1 MTLLVCGVFSL
12 TIEFGQ
18 GLKLSSGTNC
28 VFSSNR
34 RIVIVS
40 SVVPLRPLV
49 DYIDLVYHVSPP
61 GDKRAKMAGMKLRF
75 RFEGKAGGKVKVWWD
90 RPQKH
95 RNRYPYHK
103 FGLGAVEV
111 IHGLK
116 AFDADFLTQVSVF
129 STSDALLI
137 CIRSCSQIPR
147 HLAYQLTAVGLNMIS
162 MVTTC
167 WVAASMSISLLNSLA
182 VACSALVCLPRQ
194 TR

>member
-1 MTLLVCGVFSL
+1 MTLLICGVFSL

-18 GLKLSSGTNC
+18 GLKLSSGTDC

-34 RIVIVS
+34 RVVIVS

-61 GDKRAKMAGMKLRF
+61 GDERAKMAGMKLRF

-95 RNRYPYHK
+95 RNCYPYHK

-116 AFDADFLTQVSVF
+116 AFDADFLAQVSAF
-129 STSDALLI
+129 
-137 CIRSCSQIPR
+137 
-147 HLAYQLTAVGLNMIS
+147 
-162 MVTTC
+162 
-167 WVAASMSISLLNSLA
+167 
-182 VACSALVCLPRQ
+182 
-194 TR
+194 

>member
-12 TIEFGQ
+12 TIESSQ
-18 GLKLSSGTNC
+18 GLKLSSGTDC

-34 RIVIVS
+34 RVVIVS

-61 GDKRAKMAGMKLRF
+61 GDERAKMAGMKLRF

-90 RPQKH
+90 RPRKH

-116 AFDADFLTQVSVF
+116 AFNVDFLAQVSAF
-129 STSDALLI
+129 
-137 CIRSCSQIPR
+137 
-147 HLAYQLTAVGLNMIS
+147 
-162 MVTTC
+162 
-167 WVAASMSISLLNSLA
+167 
-182 VACSALVCLPRQ
+182 
-194 TR
+194 